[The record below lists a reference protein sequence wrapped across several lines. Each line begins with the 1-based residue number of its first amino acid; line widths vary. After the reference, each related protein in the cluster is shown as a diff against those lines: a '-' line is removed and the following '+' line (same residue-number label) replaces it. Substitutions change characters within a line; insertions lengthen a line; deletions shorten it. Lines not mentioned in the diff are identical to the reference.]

1 MPLDLRGFTEQPNQ
15 WAGIYHAA
23 DQLEKRKLRQDQ
35 LDLQK
40 QSRRAAAGTFLQNY
54 LDPKDLMTG
63 TAYDPMIVQGLQ
75 AAQQQGA
82 QLAAAGA
89 DAPTLMM
96 ALGPMVNKLTQYSTN
111 AKTINKQVDDQIKL
125 MRESG
130 LTGYDYGKLK
140 DLAMKS
146 AFYKQGAN
154 GQEMIDP
161 GEVDANTNYLQKVIQ
176 ENPEQVTTAAGLDLF
191 AKNSPMQKQLYDQAN
206 YDRYGNMSK
215 AKVHLIGQ
223 NWLQPEYSTEK
234 GKQDSITGLVPKHDV
249 ATENGNPLFHEYT
262 NELGKTTREPVRL
275 LSENVYDD
283 MMQRRPD
290 IADYMRGVVKQ
301 HLNEYKDQTGK
312 EISINDPRSKMIAR
326 AIAYNELN
334 NRKTPSIE
342 NAEVNN
348 KPSSV
353 VANLNV
359 QSTDKYLQNV
369 YDKAAA
375 AKGGRASVLSPEEE
389 AKLYKRNVGEVL
401 GDVFKGKENL
411 SSSQYLNGKVSLS
424 DGTKKEFKNRS
435 VVDILS
441 SMPGGSLKAGSGV
454 DYDYKGIY
462 FDPKSRS
469 IIVGKETTTP
479 GGSKVTNYDEIPEAN
494 IGQFINKVAEA
505 NGIPKAGV
513 PALLEKI
520 GYKDGKFQQNS
531 STSSATVPAGAAK
544 DWEKIKKQ
552 KPWRE
557 ATHKAVKDILSP
569 TQKS

>member
-1 MPLDLRGFTEQPNQ
+1 MPLDLQGFTQPANQ

-35 LDLQK
+35 LALQQ

-63 TAYDPMIVQGLQ
+63 TAYDPLIVQGLQ

-82 QLAAAGA
+82 ALAAAGA

-154 GQEMIDP
+154 GQEMVDP
-161 GEVDANTNYLQKVIQ
+161 GEVDPSANYLQKVI
-176 ENPEQVTTAAGLDLF
+176 EEHPEQVTTAAGLDLF
-191 AKNSPMQKQLYDQAN
+191 AKNSPMQKTLTDQAN
-206 YDRYGNMSK
+206 YGPLGKLNKS
-215 AKVHLIGQ
+215 KVHLIGQ
-223 NWLQPEYSTEK
+223 NWLQPEYSTEA
-234 GKQDSITGLVPKHDV
+234 GKQGLITGLVPKHDV

-262 NELGKTTREPVRL
+262 NELGKSIREPVRL

-301 HLNEYKDQTGK
+301 HLKEYKDQTGK
-312 EISINDPRSKMIAR
+312 EIAINDPRAKMVAR

-342 NAEVNN
+342 NANINDKLSQAEIHLNM
-348 KPSSV
+348 
-353 VANLNV
+353 ANDPRYYTMLENEA
-359 QSTDKYLQNV
+359 Q
-369 YDKAAA
+369 A
-375 AKGGRASVLSPEEE
+375 RAQ
-389 AKLYKRNVGEVL
+389 
-401 GDVFKGKENL
+401 GKENVTGVNKPVNAADVIGRVFNNDPETL
-411 SSSQYLNGKVSLS
+411 QGQMIDKDGKRVFDITTL
-424 DGTKKEFKNRS
+424 FK
-435 VVDILS
+435 
-441 SMPGGSLKAGSGV
+441 GGGLQAGRGANFKF
-454 DYDYKGIY
+454 KGIFY
-462 FDPKSRS
+462 DPSSRS
-469 IIVGKETTTP
+469 LTVDKEHTDQFGLKFPSTET
-479 GGSKVTNYDEIPEAN
+479 IPEAK
-494 IGQFINKVAEA
+494 IGQFIRTIATS
-505 NGIPKAGV
+505 NGISINQVKT
-513 PALLEKI
+513 LLEKM
-520 GYKDGKFQQNS
+520 GYKNGKF
-531 STSSATVPAGAAK
+531 T
-544 DWEKIKKQ
+544 
-552 KPWRE
+552 
-557 ATHKAVKDILSP
+557 KANAPRQLYEDDINRRKTWMESFKSP
-569 TQKS
+569 LGQSLNLTNTEQ